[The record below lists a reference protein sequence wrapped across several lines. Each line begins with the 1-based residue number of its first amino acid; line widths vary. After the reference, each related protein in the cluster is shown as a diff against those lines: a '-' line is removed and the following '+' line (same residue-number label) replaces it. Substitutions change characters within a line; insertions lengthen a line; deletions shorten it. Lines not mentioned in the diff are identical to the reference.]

1 MKENHNL
8 KELQEIAK
16 RLRLHVVDMIAPS
29 GQGYVQQGLGDADA
43 ITRAATAVIQRKKS
57 NEL

>member
-16 RLRLHVVDMIAPS
+16 RLRLHVVDMITPS
-29 GQGYVQQGLGDADA
+29 GQGYVQQSLGNADA

-57 NEL
+57 K